1 MVEEQQHGFA
11 FQEWCVELIKHLNP
25 NKSHSPSNYTEKWDL
40 PASLNPEPDGGPV
53 SIKTAKW
60 NSAIGFGDARRQFE
74 INHKFTLIVGFWEQ
88 DGLRK
93 RIVKIALV
101 VIAPTLWIS
110 LWKPIKFADLE
121 KLDKQIKDRS
131 RSYKEARQLAQL
143 AVGSSPFSDSIFR
156 VNPKIDSKT
165 QRRLQCSLTQ
175 EKFFNYLAP
184 NINRDKEDDPVL
196 WEQPFRPFL
205 PGRPRFG
212 AV

>member
-1 MVEEQQHGFA
+1 
-11 FQEWCVELIKHLNP
+11 
-25 NKSHSPSNYTEKWDL
+25 L

-74 INHKFTLIVGFWEQ
+74 VNHKFTLIVGFWEQ

-101 VIAPTLWIS
+101 VIAPTLWVS

-131 RSYKEARQLAQL
+131 RSYKEARLLAQR
-143 AVGSSPFSDSIFR
+143 AVSASPFSDSIFR

-212 AV
+212 AT